1 MKKVIT
7 ERSIRTGAGKY
18 LAQLYADAAAEL
30 AGVTELDGVE
40 LDSGSL
46 ALTADGKLC
55 ILDSA
60 GVWHDM
66 SDGSEIEIEVSGD
79 E

>member
-7 ERSIRTGAGKY
+7 ERSIRTGEGKY

-30 AGVTELDGVE
+30 AGVTELDGVQ

-55 ILDSA
+55 ILDSSGA
-60 GVWHDM
+60 WHDT
-66 SDGSEIEIEVSGD
+66 SDGSEVTGD
-79 E
+79 D

>member
-7 ERSIRTGAGKY
+7 ERSISTGAGKY
-18 LAQLYADAAAEL
+18 LGQVYSDSAAEL
-30 AGVTELDGVE
+30 AGVTEIDGIE

-60 GVWHDM
+60 GVWHDT
-66 SDGSEIEIEVSGD
+66 SDGSEVTGD
-79 E
+79 D